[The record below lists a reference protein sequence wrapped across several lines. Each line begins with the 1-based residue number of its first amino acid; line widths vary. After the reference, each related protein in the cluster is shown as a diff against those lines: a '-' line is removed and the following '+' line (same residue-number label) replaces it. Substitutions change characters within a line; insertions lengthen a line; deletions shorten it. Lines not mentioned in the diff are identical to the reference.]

1 VAELPE
7 IPSTFL
13 SNKTGELQPAP
24 LTVRERLDVD
34 AARVVTSAIDA
45 VRWGEYWHAY
55 GVADDVREQL
65 IAAALGDEQTRKAA
79 WWELFGNIHHQG
91 TIYEATVP
99 AVPIIA
105 RLATWRDYPDRVD
118 AIAFLTAVAQADGV
132 VVWRYDDGQIV
143 HDEERQVR
151 LGLELRTEL
160 RELSASLMSSWRDEP
175 DEVKRSLLLLLA
187 HTPALQ
193 GEYSAMLEESLPAR
207 FREAWSAIQGG
218 ADSQE
223 AFDEI
228 DSFERWVYGDAD

>member
-1 VAELPE
+1 MAEAPE

-13 SNKTGELQPAP
+13 SNKTGELRPAP

-34 AARVVTSAIDA
+34 TARILISAIDA

-55 GVADDVREQL
+55 GVADDVRDQL
-65 IAAALGDEQTRKAA
+65 IAAALGDKQTRKAA

-99 AVPIIA
+99 AIPIIA
-105 RLATWRDYPDRVD
+105 RLAAWRDYPDRVD
-118 AIAFLTAVAQADGV
+118 AIAFLTAVAQSEGV

-143 HDEERQVR
+143 HDEERQAR
-151 LGLELRTEL
+151 LG
-160 RELSASLMSSWRDEP
+160 RELGAETCELSVSLLNSWRNEP
-175 DEVKRSLLLLLA
+175 DEVKRALLLLLA
-187 HTPALQ
+187 YTPALQ
-193 GEYSAMLEESLPAR
+193 DEYNGMLAELLPAR
-207 FREAWSAIQGG
+207 FREAWSAIQTG

-228 DSFERWVYGDAD
+228 DSFEHWVYGDAD